1 MSSTAR
7 ENQNQ
12 NERFK
17 FKTLEREIER
27 DRRREKLTWELEF
40 ERFDAE
46 EVTGTHDGVIEAEKE
61 VE

>member
-17 FKTLEREIER
+17 FKTLER